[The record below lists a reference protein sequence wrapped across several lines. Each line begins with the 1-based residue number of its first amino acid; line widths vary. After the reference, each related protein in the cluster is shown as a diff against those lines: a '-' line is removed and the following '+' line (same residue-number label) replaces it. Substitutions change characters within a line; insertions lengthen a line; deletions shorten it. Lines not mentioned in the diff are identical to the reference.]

1 MIFKKIAGGIAF
13 IGKKIA
19 GVGVSAAHK
28 VAGIGPK
35 FLAMSTAKK
44 VIAGVVATAVA
55 GGSVTGGVVLA
66 KNTGSNHNEPLEAVV
81 VENTEYLALLETES
95 EIEEP
100 EFIIESVTEEDE
112 INVSDRSVKLVGSS
126 MEKDLK
132 VKIQNSESKDITGQD
147 FQITVQKK
155 DGGKESTYDD
165 EDKDGIIYIKSI
177 EAGDY
182 KVSMKEMPDFDT
194 PDPINV
200 TVKDKLEYKKVDVVD
215 EVKQDSQVSAAE
227 DAEKNNALPVESVA
241 KDTVENLPSAV
252 TPSEVPAANVNTSG
266 FAKASASSETGTIT
280 FAAPTATV
288 GIRMRT
294 LLRTAEVPAD
304 PAQTT
309 PTDPTLAAA
318 PATPDPA
325 AQPTTDPAAGSAGSS
340 SGEAASGAGTPP
352 TDTGASAEGTNTP
365 ASSGTE
371 QSGQTPASTQGTEQ
385 STEQSTQTP
394 ATETSSTQ
402 TTEKSTEKATEKSTE
417 KATEKSTETTKS
429 AVTVTYPKSITL
441 YNGGGSAST
450 TYTIALSVSPAA
462 NVTASWAAGNSAL
475 AVSGSGLKATVTAG
489 STAGSS
495 SVSVTLT
502 YGGKTQTISIPV
514 TIKDVGTVEL
524 TDKSGNKLYK
534 DKACT
539 TVATLK
545 DYKDGAVFYQPASYT
560 GWQTIGGKTYYYGAD
575 HKPVTGT
582 QTIGGVQYTF
592 GADGALA
599 NSSGSRGID
608 VSKWQ
613 GNINWAAVKASGID
627 FAIIRLGYRGSQT
640 GVLVEDPTFRK
651 NIQGATAAGLR
662 VGVYFFTQ
670 AVTEAEA
677 VEEASMCLQ
686 LCSGYNLAFPI
697 FIDTE
702 DGARA
707 QGLDRGT
714 RTAICNAFCQTVA
727 NGGRRAGVYASTYW
741 FNNQLNA
748 GSLGGYTIWVA
759 QYAAACQ
766 YGGKYHMWQYSSKGT
781 VSGVSGAC
789 DMNIS
794 YM

>member
-13 IGKKIA
+13 IGKKVAGA
-19 GVGVSAAHK
+19 GVSVAHK

-44 VIAGVVATAVA
+44 VVASVVAVSVA

-66 KNTGSNHNEPLEAVV
+66 KTTGSKPAAPLEAVV
-81 VENTEYLALLETES
+81 EETTEYLAFVETES
-95 EIEEP
+95 EEES
-100 EFIIESVTEEDE
+100 EFVIESVTEEDE
-112 INVSDRSVKLVGSS
+112 VNVADRSVKLVGTS

-132 VKIQNSESKDITGQD
+132 VKIQNSESQNITGQD

-177 EAGDY
+177 DAGDY
-182 KVSMKEMPDFDT
+182 KVSMQEVPDFDT
-194 PDPINV
+194 PDPIDV
-200 TVKDKLEYKKVDVVD
+200 TVKDKIEYKKVDVSD

-241 KDTVENLPSAV
+241 KDTVESLPSAV
-252 TPSEVPAANVNTSG
+252 TPSEVPASSVNTSG
-266 FAKASASSETGTIT
+266 FAKASASSETGSIT

-294 LLRTAEVPAD
+294 LMRTGAEDPAAGAD
-304 PAQTT
+304 PNASAT
-309 PTDPTLAAA
+309 PAVASGA
-318 PATPDPA
+318 PATDPA
-325 AQPTTDPAAGSAGSS
+325 PAATTTTEPATTPATDPAPAASATPEQASTTPTTDPAPGTTEPSTTNQTTDPTAGTGTTDQ
-340 SGEAASGAGTPP
+340 AASGGTTTP
-352 TDTGASAEGTNTP
+352 T
-365 ASSGTE
+365 TE
-371 QSGQTPASTQGTEQ
+371 
-385 STEQSTQTP
+385 TEQSTQT
-394 ATETSSTQ
+394 
-402 TTEKSTEKATEKSTE
+402 TEKATEKATEKSTE
-417 KATEKSTETTKS
+417 KSTETKKS
-429 AVTVTYPKSITL
+429 AITVSYPKSITL
-441 YNGGGSAST
+441 YNGGGSAAT
-450 TYTIALSVSPAA
+450 TYTITLSVSPAA
-462 NVTASWAAGNSAL
+462 DVSTKWTADSSAFT
-475 AVSGSGLKATVTAG
+475 VSGSGLKATVTAG
-489 STAGSS
+489 STAATGGIG
-495 SVSVTLT
+495 VSLT
-502 YGGKTQTISIPV
+502 YGGKTQNIYIPV

-524 TDKSGNKLYK
+524 TDKAGNKLYK

-613 GNINWAAVKASGID
+613 GNINWAAVKASGVD

-714 RTAICNAFCQTVA
+714 RTAICNAFCQTIA

-741 FNNQLNA
+741 FNNMLNA

-781 VSGVSGAC
+781 VSGVNGAC

>member
-1 MIFKKIAGGIAF
+1 MIFKKIAGGIVS

-19 GVGVSAAHK
+19 GAGASVAHK

-44 VIAGVVATAVA
+44 VVAGVVAVSVA

-66 KNTGSNHNEPLEAVV
+66 KTTGPKQAAPLEAVV
-81 VENTEYLALLETES
+81 EETTEYLAYVETES
-95 EIEEP
+95 EEDS
-100 EFIIESVTEEDE
+100 EFVIESVTEEE
-112 INVSDRSVKLVGSS
+112 EVNVADRSVKLVGTS

-132 VKIQNSESKDITGQD
+132 VKIQNSESQNITGQD

-165 EDKDGIIYIKSI
+165 DDKDGIIYIKTI
-177 EAGDY
+177 DAGDY
-182 KVSMKEMPDFDT
+182 KVSMLETPDFDT
-194 PDPINV
+194 PDPIDV
-200 TVKDKLEYKKVDVVD
+200 TVKDKIEYKKVDVSD

-241 KDTVENLPSAV
+241 KDTVENLPSSV
-252 TPSEVPAANVNTSG
+252 TPSEVPASSVNTAG
-266 FAKASASSETGTIT
+266 FAKASASSETGSVT
-280 FAAPTATV
+280 FAAPAATV

-294 LLRTAEVPAD
+294 LMRTGTED
-304 PAQTT
+304 PATVTDPATATT
-309 PTDPTLAAA
+309 TPAPTDPVQ
-318 PATPDPA
+318 PAGGE
-325 AQPTTDPAAGSAGSS
+325 TTTG
-340 SGEAASGAGTPP
+340 GEAASGAGT
-352 TDTGASAEGTNTP
+352 TQTTGGGSESGEGTPAASGTESGEGTP
-365 ASSGTE
+365 AASGTE
-371 QSGQTPASTQGTEQ
+371 QPQSSTEPAQP
-385 STEQSTQTP
+385 STEQPQP
-394 ATETSSTQ
+394 ATETTPSTQTTEQSTQ
-402 TTEKSTEKATEKSTE
+402 TTEKSTEK
-417 KATEKSTETTKS
+417 STETKKS
-429 AVTVTYPKSITL
+429 AITVSYPKSITL
-441 YNGGGSAST
+441 YNGGGSAAT
-450 TYTIALSVSPAA
+450 TYTIALSVSPSADVSA
-462 NVTASWAAGNSAL
+462 KWTADSSAFT
-475 AVSGSGLKATVTAG
+475 VSGSGLKATVTAG
-489 STAGSS
+489 SAAATGGIG
-495 SVSVTLT
+495 VSLT
-502 YGGKTQTISIPV
+502 YGGKTQNIYIPV

-524 TDKSGNKLYK
+524 TDKAGNKLYK

-613 GNINWAAVKASGID
+613 GNINWAAVKASGVD

-702 DGARA
+702 DGSRA

-714 RTAICNAFCQTVA
+714 RTAICNAFCQTIA

-741 FNNQLNA
+741 FNNMLNA

-781 VSGVSGAC
+781 VSGVNGAC

>member
-1 MIFKKIAGGIAF
+1 MIFRKIAGGIVS
-13 IGKKIA
+13 IGKKITGA
-19 GVGVSAAHK
+19 GALVARK

-44 VIAGVVATAVA
+44 VVAGVVAVSVA

-66 KNTGSNHNEPLEAVV
+66 KTTGPKQAAPLEAVV
-81 VENTEYLALLETES
+81 EETTEYLAFVETES
-95 EIEEP
+95 EEDS
-100 EFIIESVTEEDE
+100 EFVVESVTEEE
-112 INVSDRSVKLVGSS
+112 EVNVSDRSVKLVGTS

-132 VKIQNSESKDITGQD
+132 VKIQNSESQNITGQD

-165 EDKDGIIYIKSI
+165 EDQDGIIYIKSI
-177 EAGDY
+177 DAGDY
-182 KVSMKEMPDFDT
+182 KVSMLEMPDFDT
-194 PDPINV
+194 PEPIDV
-200 TVKDKLEYKKVDVVD
+200 TVKDKIEYKKVDVSD

-227 DAEKNNALPVESVA
+227 DAEKNNSLPVESVA
-241 KDTVENLPSAV
+241 KDTVENLPSSV
-252 TPSEVPAANVNTSG
+252 TPSEVPASSVNTAG
-266 FAKASASSETGTIT
+266 FAKASASSETGSVT
-280 FAAPTATV
+280 FAAPAATV
-288 GIRMRT
+288 GIRLRTLMRT
-294 LLRTAEVPAD
+294 GTEDPAPAD
-304 PAQTT
+304 PAATPVPDSTT
-309 PTDPTLAAA
+309 VSPATDSPVATAPAA
-318 PATPDPA
+318 PAAVTPDS
-325 AQPTTDPAAGSAGSS
+325 TTTTT
-340 SGEAASGAGTPP
+340 GEAAQS
-352 TDTGASAEGTNTP
+352 TGEQTQQNTEIP
-365 ASSGTE
+365 
-371 QSGQTPASTQGTEQ
+371 QQGTEQ
-385 STEQSTQTP
+385 VQPVTETTP
-394 ATETSSTQ
+394 ATELPATETQPSTQ
-402 TTEKSTEKATEKSTE
+402 TTENVTEKATEKSTE
-417 KATEKSTETTKS
+417 KSTETKKT
-429 AVTVTYPKSITL
+429 AVTVSYPKSITL
-441 YNGGGSAST
+441 YNGGGSAAT
-450 TYTIALSVSPAA
+450 TISIALSVSPAA
-462 NVTASWAAGNSAL
+462 DVSAKWTADSSAFS
-475 AVSGSGLKATVTAG
+475 VSGSGLKATVTAG
-489 STAGSS
+489 SAAATGGIG
-495 SVSVTLT
+495 VSLT
-502 YGGKTQTISIPV
+502 YGGKTQNIYIPV

-524 TDKSGNKLYK
+524 TDKAGNKLYK

-560 GWQTIGGKTYYYGAD
+560 GWQTIGGKTYYYGPD

-702 DGARA
+702 DGSRA

-714 RTAICNAFCQTVA
+714 RTAICNAFCQTIA

-741 FNNQLNA
+741 FNNMLNA

-781 VSGVSGAC
+781 VSGVNGAC

>member
-1 MIFKKIAGGIAF
+1 MIFKKIAGGI
-13 IGKKIA
+13 
-19 GVGVSAAHK
+19 VSVAQK
-28 VAGIGPK
+28 VAGLGPK
-35 FLAMSTAKK
+35 FLALSTAKK
-44 VIAGVVATAVA
+44 VVAGVVAASIA

-66 KNTGSNHNEPLEAVV
+66 KNTGSKNTEPLEAVV
-81 VENTEYLALLETES
+81 VENTEYLALLDTES
-95 EIEEP
+95 EFEEP
-100 EFIIESVTEEDE
+100 EFVIESVTETEE
-112 INVSDRSVKLVGSS
+112 ENVADRTIKLVGTS

-165 EDKDGIIYIKSI
+165 DDKDGIIYIKSI
-177 EAGDY
+177 DAGEY
-182 KVSMKEMPDFDT
+182 KVAMKEMPDFDT

-200 TVKDKLEYKKVDVVD
+200 TVKDKLEYKKVDVAD

-241 KDTVENLPSAV
+241 KDTVENLPSSV
-252 TPSEVPAANVNTSG
+252 TPSEVPAASVNTSG
-266 FAKASASSETGTIT
+266 FAKASASSETGSVT

-294 LLRTAEVPAD
+294 LLRTGVED
-304 PAQTT
+304 PA
-309 PTDPTLAAA
+309 PASADPTLGAA

-325 AQPTTDPAAGSAGSS
+325 QTPDSTAGETTTQGA
-340 SGEAASGAGTPP
+340 EAASGTGTSTP
-352 TDTGASAEGTNTP
+352 TDSGTSSGEGATNSA
-365 ASSGTE
+365 ASGTE
-371 QSGQTPASTQGTEQ
+371 QSAQTPASTQMEQ
-385 STEQSTQTP
+385 GTEQSTQTP
-394 ATETSSTQ
+394 ETQTTETPSTQ
-402 TTEKSTEKATEKSTE
+402 TTEKATEKSTEKATE

-429 AVTVTYPKSITL
+429 AVTVSYPKSITL
-441 YNGGGSAST
+441 YNGGGSAAT
-450 TYTIALSVSPAA
+450 TYTIALTVSPAA
-462 NVTASWAAGNSAL
+462 DVTAKWAADSA
-475 AVSGSGLKATVTAG
+475 AFTVSGSGLKATVTAG
-489 STAGSS
+489 SAAATGKVN
-495 SVSVTLT
+495 VSLT

-545 DYKDGAVFYQPASYT
+545 DYKDGAVFYQPAGYT

-741 FNNQLNA
+741 FNNKLNA

>member
-1 MIFKKIAGGIAF
+1 MIFKKIAGGI
-13 IGKKIA
+13 
-19 GVGVSAAHK
+19 VSVAQK
-28 VAGIGPK
+28 VAGLGPK
-35 FLAMSTAKK
+35 FLALSTAKK
-44 VIAGVVATAVA
+44 VVAGVVAASIA

-66 KNTGSNHNEPLEAVV
+66 KNTGSKNTEPLEAVV
-81 VENTEYLALLETES
+81 VENTEYLALLDTES
-95 EIEEP
+95 EFEEP
-100 EFIIESVTEEDE
+100 EFVIESVTETEE
-112 INVSDRSVKLVGSS
+112 ENVADRTIKLVGTS

-165 EDKDGIIYIKSI
+165 DDKDGIIYIKSI
-177 EAGDY
+177 DAGEY
-182 KVSMKEMPDFDT
+182 KVAMKEMPDFDT

-200 TVKDKLEYKKVDVVD
+200 TVKDKLEYKKVDVAD

-241 KDTVENLPSAV
+241 KDTVENLPSSV
-252 TPSEVPAANVNTSG
+252 TPSEVPAASVNTSG
-266 FAKASASSETGTIT
+266 FAKASASSETGSVT

-294 LLRTAEVPAD
+294 LLRTAESAD
-304 PAQTT
+304 PAQT
-309 PTDPTLAAA
+309 PPADPTLGTA

-325 AQPTTDPAAGSAGSS
+325 PSSTPDPTAGETTTQGA
-340 SGEAASGAGTPP
+340 EAASGTGTSTP
-352 TDTGASAEGTNTP
+352 TDSGTSSGEGATNSA
-365 ASSGTE
+365 ASGTE
-371 QSGQTPASTQGTEQ
+371 QSAQTPASTQTEQ
-385 STEQSTQTP
+385 GTEQSTQTP
-394 ATETSSTQ
+394 ETQTSETPSTQ
-402 TTEKSTEKATEKSTE
+402 TTEKSTEVS
-417 KATEKSTETTKS
+417 TEKSTETKKS
-429 AVTVTYPKSITL
+429 DVTVSYPKSITL
-441 YNGGGSAST
+441 YNGGGSAAT
-450 TYTIALSVSPAA
+450 TYTIALTVSPAA
-462 NVTASWAAGNSAL
+462 DVTAKWAADSA
-475 AVSGSGLKATVTAG
+475 AFTVSGSGLKATVTAG
-489 STAGSS
+489 SAAATGKVN
-495 SVSVTLT
+495 VSLT

-545 DYKDGAVFYQPASYT
+545 DYKDGAVFYQPAGYT

-613 GNINWAAVKASGID
+613 GSINWAAVKAAGID

-741 FNNQLNA
+741 FNNKLNA

>member
-1 MIFKKIAGGIAF
+1 MIFKKIAGGI
-13 IGKKIA
+13 
-19 GVGVSAAHK
+19 VSVAQK
-28 VAGIGPK
+28 VAGLGPK
-35 FLAMSTAKK
+35 FLALSTAKK
-44 VIAGVVATAVA
+44 VVAGVVAASIA

-66 KNTGSNHNEPLEAVV
+66 KNTGSRNTEPLEAVV
-81 VENTEYLALLETES
+81 VENTEYLALLDTES
-95 EIEEP
+95 EFEEP
-100 EFIIESVTEEDE
+100 EFVIESVTETEE
-112 INVSDRSVKLVGSS
+112 ENVADRTIKLVGTS

-165 EDKDGIIYIKSI
+165 DDKDGIIYIKSI
-177 EAGDY
+177 DAGEY
-182 KVSMKEMPDFDT
+182 KVAMKEMPDFDT
-194 PDPINV
+194 PEPINV
-200 TVKDKLEYKKVDVVD
+200 TVKDKLEYKKVDVAD

-241 KDTVENLPSAV
+241 KDTVENLPSSV
-252 TPSEVPAANVNTSG
+252 TPSEVPAASVNTSG
-266 FAKASASSETGTIT
+266 FAKASASSETGSVT

-294 LLRTAEVPAD
+294 LLRTGAED
-304 PAQTT
+304 PA
-309 PTDPTLAAA
+309 PASTDPTLGTA

-325 AQPTTDPAAGSAGSS
+325 PSSTPDPAAGSAGSS
-340 SGEAASGAGTPP
+340 GGDTTSNAGTPSA
-352 TDTGASAEGTNTP
+352 DTGTPSGEGGNTP

-371 QSGQTPASTQGTEQ
+371 QSSQTPASTQMEQ
-385 STEQSTQTP
+385 GTEQSTQTP
-394 ATETSSTQ
+394 ETQTTETPSTQ
-402 TTEKSTEKATEKSTE
+402 TTEKSTEVS
-417 KATEKSTETTKS
+417 TEKSTETKKS
-429 AVTVTYPKSITL
+429 DVTVSYPKSITL
-441 YNGGGSAST
+441 YNGGGSAAT
-450 TYTIALSVSPAA
+450 TYTIALTVSPAA
-462 NVTASWAAGNSAL
+462 DVTAKWAADSA
-475 AVSGSGLKATVTAG
+475 AFTVSGSGLKATVTAG
-489 STAGSS
+489 SAAATGKVN
-495 SVSVTLT
+495 VSLT

-545 DYKDGAVFYQPASYT
+545 DYKDGAVFYQPAGYT

-741 FNNQLNA
+741 FNNKLNA